1 MALVKRWAWMAVAVV
16 AAAAAGCEGEAPADD
31 VALPEA
37 GAGEPDTG
45 SRFEQDGGGRS
56 VPDTSSRQP
65 ELKPLD
71 LGGDDPGAVP
81 DGGDGEGVAPSD
93 SDVGGATGADAVPE
107 TKPAVTTCEGHC
119 GIYMEDNPCH
129 CSVLCLSEG
138 NCCAGFQELCKCS
151 KDGDCDDGNDCTSD
165 SCNKANGYCFQQP
178 LKSCCKAD
186 SECPAGDACNEAKCI
201 SGTCTKQPKDCN
213 DGIDCTLD
221 FCEAGKCTNK
231 INTKNCLLDG
241 KCYKAGDQD
250 PALGACATCDPAKKQ
265 DAWTA
270 APGKCAI
277 DGLCLG
283 SGEANP
289 AAACAVCDAT
299 KSTTS
304 WTVKSGNCLI
314 DNKCY
319 KAGDANPQS
328 ACQVCDPVA
337 NAAAWSG
344 KAGFCAIDGQ
354 CIADK
359 AANPAD
365 ACQVC
370 DVAKNKSGWTAKT
383 GYCAIDGQCVA
394 NGKAA
399 NGSGGCKVCDVT
411 KPGAWTLKPAGTTCL
426 ALGPC
431 ATTPKCDDAGVC
443 TGPKKPGCCD
453 ADADCAN
460 DPGAVPGGCK
470 VAACNLATGA
480 CVLKDKPDCCTDG
493 VCCDKAS
500 STFLPA
506 GTACSTMASNYKYV
520 CEGDTGYKIAQVAGC
535 TGTSAVKCSSTTLA
549 DGAKTVAKKCSDG
562 LMCVKSTETS
572 FSCK

>member
-1 MALVKRWAWMAVAVV
+1 MRAALRWGWVAVAAV
-16 AAAAAGCEGEAPADD
+16 ALAWGCESEAPADD
-31 VALPEA
+31 VSLPET
-37 GAGEPDTG
+37 GAGEPDSS
-45 SRFEQDGGGRS
+45 SRFEPEDSGARTQDTATS
-56 VPDTSSRQP
+56 QPD
-65 ELKPLD
+65 LKPLD
-71 LGGDDPGAVP
+71 LGVEDS
-81 DGGDGEGVAPSD
+81 GGSVD
-93 SDVGGATGADAVPE
+93 SDDSSDLTATPDITDSGNTSADATPE
-107 TKPAVTTCEGHC
+107 TKPVVTTCEGHC

-138 NCCAGFQELCKCS
+138 NCCAGFQELCKCA

-178 LKSCCKAD
+178 LKSCCKGD

-241 KCYKAGDQD
+241 KCHKAGDQD

-277 DGLCLG
+277 DGQCLA

-289 AAACAVCDAT
+289 TAACAVCDAT
-299 KSTTS
+299 KSTTN
-304 WTVKSGNCLI
+304 WTVKTGNCLI

-319 KAGDANPQS
+319 KSGEANPQS
-328 ACQVCDPVA
+328 ACQVCDPVG
-337 NAAAWSG
+337 NPSAWSG

-354 CIADK
+354 CVADK
-359 AANPAD
+359 AANPTD
-365 ACQVC
+365 ACQIC
-370 DVAKNKSGWTAKT
+370 DVAKNKSGWTAKV
-383 GYCAIDGQCVA
+383 GFCAIDGQCVA

-399 NGSGGCKVCDVT
+399 DGSGGCKVCDIT
-411 KPGAWTLKPAGTTCL
+411 KPGGWTLKAAGTTCL

-431 ATTPKCDDAGVC
+431 ITSPKCDDAGAC
-443 TGPKKPGCCD
+443 TGVKKPGCCN
-453 ADADCAN
+453 ADDDCAN
-460 DPGAVPGGCK
+460 DPAAPGPCEVP
-470 VAACNLATGA
+470 ACELATGK
-480 CVLKDKPDCCTDG
+480 CVLKPKADCCLDG

-500 STFLPA
+500 NSVQPA
-506 GTACSTMASNYKYV
+506 GTACGTFAVDYKYV

-535 TGTSAVKCSSTTLA
+535 TGTSATKCSSSTLA
-549 DGAKTVAKKCSDG
+549 DGAKTVAKKCSAG
-562 LMCVKSTETS
+562 QVCVKSTETS